1 MKKHIQILALAA
13 LLAGAR
19 QLSAETVTLVVNAQ
33 NPTRHLS
40 ITSNQVAEVVSLQVH
55 DRSAGSGFY
64 SELIFRKDGST
75 FGWDDSSG
83 LFAVATW
90 GGPPVSRPPVQIAGP
105 ATFTLTT
112 KTNQNGEFSQAYCTI
127 KITPESTPPDKTI
140 ILLAGS
146 KGANIY
152 LEMSTNLFDWS
163 TISPG
168 TFSSATNNLF
178 FRIRAE
184 KLP

>member
-19 QLSAETVTLVVNAQ
+19 ELTAETVTLVVNTQ

-40 ITSNQVAEVVSLQVH
+40 IASNQVAEVVSLQL
-55 DRSAGSGFY
+55 ANGAY
-64 SELIFRKDGST
+64 SELIFQKDGSR
-75 FGWDDSSG
+75 FGWDDSSL
-83 LFAVATW
+83 LFAVATR
-90 GGPPVSRPPVQIAGP
+90 GGPAVNRPPVQIAGP
-105 ATFTLTT
+105 ATFSLHTT
-112 KTNQNGEFSQAYCTI
+112 TNIGGEFPGAYCTI

-163 TISPG
+163 TITPG